1 MRLGRANVVEV
12 AFGKQPNISMKQ
24 PIPVVL
30 LFENGMSAA
39 VPAEDF
45 SLIIFASFLLYRPK
59 RQVFSSV
66 RRSQGADCWRSR
78 AVSLF
83 ASPRVGL
90 ASDKLAVADF
100 SLPRITIQ
108 SNMIAAAKQCPLTA
122 CSGVFLQALA
132 QRQQE
137 QTKKDLL

>member
-12 AFGKQPNISMKQ
+12 AFGKQPNISTKQ

-39 VPAEDF
+39 VRVEDF
-45 SLIIFASFLLYRPK
+45 APSAKFFIR
-59 RQVFSSV
+59 SSIT
-66 RRSQGADCWRSR
+66 
-78 AVSLF
+78 
-83 ASPRVGL
+83 
-90 ASDKLAVADF
+90 DKLAVADF

-132 QRQQE
+132 QRQQRAN
-137 QTKKDLL
+137 KKRFIIKPQ